1 MSKRKED
8 KKRKKVK
15 SLVLLLV
22 LTIIMFST
30 ATYAWFTANQTVT
43 VSTLDVHVEAS
54 NGLQISTNASEWKT
68 VITNAD
74 ITAGYAGAKNMVPAT
89 LNAVSTDGTVS
100 ESELNMY
107 KGVVGSD
114 AQTGEYTITAA
125 KSPAKAGSTGDYIAF
140 DMFLRV
146 DQAQTIYLTTSSNV
160 MAKEGTEDKGLKNA
174 ARVGFVTLGNASSE
188 TAAGT
193 LQALNTP
200 AATAIIWEPNADAH
214 TARGNASAIEYSITV
229 DDKTNRTG
237 YFGLKQEIANQTKLK
252 DAMNGTDTTNTAEVT
267 PNVVTPEAYAGAYQ
281 QVVRLEAGVTKI
293 RVYMWVE
300 GQDVDCENNASGT
313 DISYNVQLSTQSS
326 AAGN

>member
-1 MSKRKED
+1 MSKKD
-8 KKRKKVK
+8 KKRKKIR

-54 NGLQISTNASEWKT
+54 NGLQISTDASEWKT

-74 ITAGYAGAKNMVPAT
+74 ITAGYTGSKNMVPAT
-89 LNAVSTDGTVS
+89 LNAVSTDGTVTD
-100 ESELNMY
+100 SELNMY

-125 KSPAKAGSTGDYIAF
+125 KSTAKAGNIGDYIAF

-146 DQAQTIYLTTSSNV
+146 DQDQTIYLTTSSNV
-160 MAKEGTEDKGLKNA
+160 TAKEGTEDKGLKNA
-174 ARVGFVTLGNASSE
+174 SRVGFVTLGNASSE

-200 AATAIIWEPNADAH
+200 AANAIIWEPNADAH
-214 TARGNASAIEYSITV
+214 TARGNASAIEYGITV
-229 DDKTNRTG
+229 NNKTDRTG
-237 YFGLKQEIANQTKLK
+237 YFGLKKEISNPTKLK
-252 DAMNGTDTTNTAEVT
+252 DAMNGTDTTNAAEVT
-267 PNVVTPEAYAGAYQ
+267 PNIVTPETYTGSYK
-281 QVVRLEAGVTKI
+281 QVIRL
-293 RVYMWVE
+293 
-300 GQDVDCENNASGT
+300 NA
-313 DISYNVQLSTQSS
+313 
-326 AAGN
+326 

>member
-1 MSKRKED
+1 MT
-8 KKRKKVK
+8 KKKKK
-15 SLVLLLV
+15 KKKIRSLVLLLV

-54 NGLQISTNASEWKT
+54 NGLQISTDASEWKT

-74 ITAGYAGAKNMVPAT
+74 ITAGYTGSKNMVPAT
-89 LNAVSTDGTVS
+89 LNAVSTDGTVTD
-100 ESELNMY
+100 SELNMY

-114 AQTGEYTITAA
+114 AKTGEYTITAA
-125 KSPAKAGSTGDYIAF
+125 KSTAKAGNIGDYIAF

-146 DQAQTIYLTTSSNV
+146 DQDQTIYLTTSSNV
-160 MAKEGTEDKGLKNA
+160 TAKEGTEDKGLKNA
-174 ARVGFVTLGNASSE
+174 SRVGFVTLGNASSE

-200 AATAIIWEPNADAH
+200 AANAIIWEPNADAH
-214 TARGNASAIEYSITV
+214 TARGNASAIEYGITV
-229 DDKTNRTG
+229 NNKTDRTG
-237 YFGLKQEIANQTKLK
+237 YFGLKKEISNPTKLK
-252 DAMNGTDTTNTAEVT
+252 DAMNGTDTTNAAEVT
-267 PNVVTPEAYAGAYQ
+267 PNIVTPETYTGSYK
-281 QVVRLEAGVTKI
+281 QVIRLNAGVTKI

-313 DISYNVQLSTQSS
+313 DISYNVQLSTQAS
-326 AAGN
+326 AGGN

>member
-1 MSKRKED
+1 MSKKD
-8 KKRKKVK
+8 KKRKKIR

-54 NGLQISTNASEWKT
+54 NGLQISTDASEWKT

-74 ITAGYAGAKNMVPAT
+74 ITAGYTGSKNMVPAT
-89 LNAVSTDGTVS
+89 LNAVSTDGTVTD
-100 ESELNMY
+100 SELSMY

-125 KSPAKAGSTGDYIAF
+125 KSTAKAGNTGDYIAF

-160 MAKEGTEDKGLKNA
+160 TAKEGTEDKGLKNA
-174 ARVGFVTLGNASSE
+174 SRVGFVTLGNASSE

-200 AATAIIWEPNADAH
+200 AANAIIWEPNADAH
-214 TARGNASAIEYSITV
+214 TARGNASAIEYGITIG
-229 DDKTNRTG
+229 DKTDRTG
-237 YFGLKQEIANQTKLK
+237 YFGLKKEIANPTKLK
-252 DAMNGTDTTNTAEVT
+252 DAMNGTDTANVTEVT
-267 PNVVTPEAYAGAYQ
+267 PNIITPETYTGSYK
-281 QVVRLEAGVTKI
+281 QVIRLSAGVTKI